1 MVSGLKPFSLGT
13 HTLQEQQMLS
23 IEYSSILCAYTF
35 SLLTTLHSSLFRAAG
50 LNPSSLLETPTLP
63 KIDVCY
69 DIQDFHAMHFSLA
82 RISLV
87 TPYAVRRN
95 AYLHLNHTCQDYDN
109 VSQ

>member
-23 IEYSSILCAYTF
+23 IEYSSILCSYPF
-35 SLLTTLHSSLFRAAG
+35 SLLTSQHSSVYRAAG
-50 LNPSSLLETPTLP
+50 LNPSFLLETPTLQ
-63 KIDVCY
+63 KIHVCN
-69 DIQDFHAMHFSLA
+69 DIQDFHAMHFSMA

-95 AYLHLNHTCQDYDN
+95 ANLHLNHTCL
-109 VSQ
+109 